1 MSLYQRPSI
10 KRLTKPIKIYLMQ
23 SYSINHVESFHMFY
37 LSHTRLEVVNI
48 NAQSCLKR
56 LKKNFF
62 EKNEKQKMS
71 VVLCGTWYV
80 ST

>member
-1 MSLYQRPSI
+1 
-10 KRLTKPIKIYLMQ
+10 MQ

-37 LSHTRLEVVNI
+37 LSHTRLEVMNI

-56 LKKNFF
+56 LKFFF

-71 VVLCGTWYV
+71 VVLGMFLRDSPV
-80 ST
+80 ESRKIDFIFNEPFPN

>member
-1 MSLYQRPSI
+1 
-10 KRLTKPIKIYLMQ
+10 
-23 SYSINHVESFHMFY
+23 MFY

-56 LKKNFF
+56 LKKFFF